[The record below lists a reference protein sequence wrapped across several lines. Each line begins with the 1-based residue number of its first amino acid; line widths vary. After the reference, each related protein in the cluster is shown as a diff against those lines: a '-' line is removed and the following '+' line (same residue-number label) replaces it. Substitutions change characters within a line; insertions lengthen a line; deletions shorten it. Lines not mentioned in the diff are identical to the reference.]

1 MNKTK
6 LHEGVALIEVSDP
19 LLLTEIEND
28 PVIRPYLGERISDCC
43 VPVMPHAVAEVQRRL
58 QALGHLPTCIHSPA
72 AEIPKGEQAV

>member
-6 LHEGVALIEVSDP
+6 LHEGIALIEVSDP

-28 PVIRPYLGERISDCC
+28 PVIRPYLGDRISDCC

-58 QALGHLPTCIHSPA
+58 QAMGHLPTRLHCA
-72 AEIPKGEQAV
+72 TAEVPKGDQAV